1 MDQKQ
6 IFELIDKFEESSL
19 SELKVENEDFKI
31 HLKNAVLEPC
41 GSAPVYQTSPIA
53 SSTPPVP
60 ASSESPASSTPEGGN
75 GNNEIITS
83 PIVGTFYRAPATDA
97 PPFVEEGS
105 IIQTGD
111 SICIIEA
118 MKIMNKLEAEFS
130 CEIVKILAENGQMV
144 EYGAP
149 LFEVRRN

>member
-1 MDQKQ
+1 MNQKQ
-6 IFELIDKFEESSL
+6 IFELIDKFNESNL
-19 SELKVENEDFKI
+19 SELKVESEGFKI
-31 HLKNAVLEPC
+31 KLRSEKADNSIP
-41 GSAPVYQTSPIA
+41 APVYHQPIPAAIPVPVSPAAEQTSGD
-53 SSTPPVP
+53 T
-60 ASSESPASSTPEGGN
+60 
-75 GNNEIITS
+75 EIITS

-105 IIQTGD
+105 QVQTDD

-144 EYGAP
+144 EFGAP
-149 LFEVRRN
+149 LFEVRRA